1 MTRLVA
7 LLVCGL
13 ALVTA
18 AGPAPIAAQQ
28 TTPVVP
34 VDFTFQADRSRWVP
48 VTITGS
54 GTAFELVWPEAA
66 GTSWDSAILAIGI
79 ATSPVDPA
87 PLGATPYAGSS
98 PAPAA
103 TPVPYIEI
111 SAGAYTDRQYFR
123 AGESG
128 SRWLNLSHLRAMAS
142 PGTRVA
148 LRTEGLTFGTGT
160 TALRLFAANPDLS
173 KAVLVL
179 APHPDDAEIGAFA
192 LYATTRSTVA
202 TVTAGN
208 AGSATYESVFSDNQT
223 AEQYHFKGRIRV
235 IDSITI
241 PWQGGVP
248 PERSLNLGYFDARL
262 GTMFETPDAV
272 VPEMYGP
279 NTDIGQY
286 LQYNF
291 SPLVKKGS
299 RQSTWRNLVADIEG
313 LLRRVNP
320 AVIAAPHPQLD
331 SHRDHQFTTVALVEA
346 LARWRRDVTL
356 LLYTNHADN
365 NRYPYGPAGTL
376 MSLPAITQPVELDRV
391 FSLPVPPEL
400 QRDKLFALE
409 SMHDLRYNPSRQY
422 QMAIGEGR
430 TVQPEKPG
438 PGPDIT
444 YLRRGPRSNELY
456 FVYDQDTVKPMI
468 DAFLAPWRARG
479 IGR

>member
-1 MTRLVA
+1 MHRLPAYLLAVVA
-7 LLVCGL
+7 IVGI
-13 ALVTA
+13 AHI
-18 AGPAPIAAQQ
+18 APIGAQQ
-28 TTPVVP
+28 PAAAAP
-34 VDFTFQADRSRWVP
+34 LDFSFRADRSRWVP
-48 VTITGS
+48 AAIGGS
-54 GTAFELVWPEAA
+54 SPVYDLTWPDTSGPAWDTAL
-66 GTSWDSAILAIGI
+66 LAIGL
-79 ATSPVDPA
+79 ATAPV
-87 PLGATPYAGSS
+87 
-98 PAPAA
+98 PAPATPGA
-103 TPVPYIEI
+103 APAVPPPAAPVPYIEI
-111 SAGAYTDRQYFR
+111 TLGSYTDRQYFR

-128 SRWLNLSHLRAMAS
+128 PRWVNLSHLREVVS
-142 PGTRVA
+142 PGARVS
-148 LRTEGLTFGTGT
+148 LRAEGLSIGTGT
-160 TALRLFAANPDLS
+160 SALRLFSSNPDLT
-173 KAVLVL
+173 APVLVL

-208 AGSATYESVFSDNQT
+208 AGSATYESVFGDNQA
-223 AEQYHFKGRIRV
+223 AEQYHFKGRTRV

-248 PERSLNLGYFDARL
+248 PERALNLGYFDARL

-279 NTDIGQY
+279 NTDINAY
-286 LQYNF
+286 LQYNV
-291 SPLVKKGS
+291 SPLVRKGS
-299 RQSTWRNLVADIEG
+299 RQSTWRNLVADIEA

-346 LARWRRDVTL
+346 MARWRRDVTL

-376 MSLPAITQPVELDRV
+376 VSLPAIAQPVELDRV
-391 FSLPVPPEL
+391 FSLPVSADL

-422 QMAIGEGR
+422 QMAVGEGR

-456 FVYDQDTVKPMI
+456 FVYDQDTVEPMV
-468 DAFLAPWRARG
+468 DTFLAPWRAKGTGQR
-479 IGR
+479 